1 MLINHENN
9 NHEKKNDIRKSIL
22 RQRLKLS
29 KEEVAKRS
37 KTVREALFELPIYK
51 KAGFVMSYM
60 DIRNEV
66 ETGPII
72 ESSLKA
78 GKRVAVPISDIDTI
92 SITASEIK
100 YYPEDLTPGAY
111 NILEPHKE
119 CIRPVSPKVIDI
131 FLIPGI
137 AFDLKGNRI
146 GYGAGYYDRF
156 LSSLRSDA
164 VTVALAF
171 DFQIVDHVFPE
182 VNDIAVQYIVTD
194 KRQIKCRKT
203 TEKRPFNN

>member
-1 MLINHENN
+1 MINNHEKNN
-9 NHEKKNDIRKSIL
+9 NHEKKNGIRIKIL
-22 RQRLKLS
+22 KQRLDLPKDEV
-29 KEEVAKRS
+29 KERS
-37 KTVREALFELPIYK
+37 KAVREVLFELPIFK
-51 KAGFVMSYM
+51 NANFVMSYM

-72 ESSLKA
+72 DLSLQA
-78 GKRVAVPISDIDTI
+78 GKRVAVPISDVDNIT
-92 SITASEIK
+92 ITASEIK
-100 YYPEDLTPGAY
+100 NYPEDLVPGAY
-111 NILEPHKE
+111 NILEPREE
-119 CIRPVSPKVIDI
+119 CIRPVSPKEIDI

-182 VNDIAVQYIVTD
+182 GNDIAVQYIVTD
-194 KRQIKCRKT
+194 KRHIVCR
-203 TEKRPFNN
+203 